1 MKRINRLISIL
12 VLLAMLGAMVPMIA
26 SAASISFTGTAGKNE
41 SFWIHTDYDSEV
53 NDASVD
59 NGELPSGM
67 SLTYPNPSSVCI
79 SGTPASTG
87 SFTAYV
93 SVYTSDGQWHQYT
106 VDIKIEEAKQ
116 EEKPSQGTPK
126 ITKNPTGEKV
136 VEGESAVF
144 IARAD
149 HVRQYRWE
157 IGIGDAQ
164 IDCKDLP
171 DYLGKGVK
179 VSGYD
184 TDTLVISNIPKELD
198 GAFVWCWFIGAE
210 ESVDSDAAKIT
221 VIAKKDATPVVT
233 KNPTDETV
241 EEGEEA
247 VFIAKADYAQTYLW
261 QLIGPDETVYSCAD
275 AAKTFDG
282 LKVSGADKER
292 ITLSNIPLELDGF
305 RIRCRFTAGETVYS
319 KTAKLHV
326 TAKPT
331 EPPTEAPTEPPTE
344 APTEPPTEAPTEKPQ
359 ETDPPKVSPDK
370 VDDDRDQNED
380 EDKPGG
386 SNTLLI
392 VLIISVAVVAV
403 AGIAGFTILKLKKPG
418 DE

>member
-1 MKRINRLISIL
+1 M
-12 VLLAMLGAMVPMIA
+12 
-26 SAASISFTGTAGKNE
+26 
-41 SFWIHTDYDSEV
+41 
-53 NDASVD
+53 
-59 NGELPSGM
+59 
-67 SLTYPNPSSVCI
+67 
-79 SGTPASTG
+79 
-87 SFTAYV
+87 
-93 SVYTSDGQWHQYT
+93 
-106 VDIKIEEAKQ
+106 
-116 EEKPSQGTPK
+116 
-126 ITKNPTGEKV
+126 
-136 VEGESAVF
+136 
-144 IARAD
+144 
-149 HVRQYRWE
+149 
-157 IGIGDAQ
+157 
-164 IDCKDLP
+164 
-171 DYLGKGVK
+171 
-179 VSGYD
+179 
-184 TDTLVISNIPKELD
+184 
-198 GAFVWCWFIGAE
+198 
-210 ESVDSDAAKIT
+210 DSDAAKIT

-370 VDDDRDQNED
+370 VDDDQDQNED